1 MVHIN
6 NLKKYYFINEFNQN
20 YLINLDKSISFIWR
34 NKDKETSITTLIKLR
49 DFCKKNQRFFY
60 ISNDIK
66 LAKKINAD
74 GVYISSTNKNLN
86 LKTNNFKKEF
96 KILGSAHNLK
106 EIKIKELQNIEEIF
120 LSPLFKKKINPQLNI
135 YKYLKLR
142 KITKMRD
149 VSLGGINEKNLR
161 KLNLIKPFGFAG
173 ISYFEK
179 KRPLEIRGL
188 NKIN

>member
-6 NLKKYYFINEFNQN
+6 NFKKYYFINKFNQN
-20 YLINLDKSISFIWR
+20 HLINLNKSISFIWR
-34 NKDKETSITTLIKLR
+34 NKDKESSITTLIKLR
-49 DFCKKNQRFFY
+49 DFCKKNQRCFY
-60 ISNDIK
+60 VSNDIK

-74 GVYISSTNKNLN
+74 GVYIPSTNKNLN
-86 LKTNNFKKEF
+86 FKANNFKKEF

-106 EIKIKELQNIEEIF
+106 EIKIKELQNIKEIF
-120 LSPLFKKKINPQLNI
+120 LSPLFKKKINPQLDI

-142 KITKMRD
+142 EITKMKD
-149 VSLGGINEKNLR
+149 ISLGGIDEKNVR
-161 KLNLIKPFGFAG
+161 KLNMIKPFGFAG

-179 KRPLEIRGL
+179 KRPLKIRGL